1 MNETAI
7 YTLIGIFVFG
17 MIIYNLIEKS
27 IHVVNDK
34 NGDLAFKVYQKA
46 GYGFLVRGFQDYP
59 REVRLR
65 TYVDVVAY
73 VDKHLNGF

>member
-1 MNETAI
+1 MDLTAI
-7 YTLIGIFVFG
+7 YVFG
-17 MIIYNLIEKS
+17 GIIVLGFIIYNLIEKS
-27 IHVVNDK
+27 IHIVNDK
-34 NGDLAFKVYQKA
+34 HGELAFKVYQKS
-46 GYGFLVRGFQDYP
+46 GYGFLVRGFQNYP